1 MSAFCTDFTYQLRA
15 FPTEP
20 TNINFINATQNL
32 MDKYPVLELYALND
46 LVPVL

>member
-1 MSAFCTDFTYQLRA
+1 MSAFRTDFTYQLRA
-15 FPTEP
+15 FP

-32 MDKYPVLELYALND
+32 MDKYPVIELYALND